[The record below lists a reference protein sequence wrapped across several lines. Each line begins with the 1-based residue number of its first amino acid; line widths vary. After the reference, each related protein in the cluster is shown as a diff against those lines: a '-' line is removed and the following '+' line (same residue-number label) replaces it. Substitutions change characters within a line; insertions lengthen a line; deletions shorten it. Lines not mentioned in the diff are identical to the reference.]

1 MGMEERRDLYFTI
14 VNNNP
19 VGVTLRGWGSNLTG
33 IMVELMGV
41 EAGNETQVLQRGN
54 FSGMSRSLQ
63 IPPWHY
69 MAFRIGIDTHD
80 TREGQYNGTVYV
92 ETDRHKFEVPF
103 TFTVARGSLNT
114 VPRELAFEPVF
125 PGRRAELKLKVYSS
139 FEQEMVTDSVSP
151 TPPDPRFLFVPES
164 KGARIYSGVK
174 NLVGKVVF
182 DAAAACKKEQTCY
195 AGFTLPS
202 KVGREWYRGL
212 TLHPEAG
219 DSDVATA
226 HTLYNRYKESVNPVD
241 SFNITLNLDTDQVR
255 GFLFKAQVKLA
266 WPRVVPS
273 SPSVNFGLAQVGN
286 HSFRDVVLENPS
298 QQEVFY
304 HLVPL
309 SVYPNGHRLASLLPK
324 TRLGL
329 SGKDDSNFTL
339 GEQVSSDTF
348 RVMHVIDAVSKQP
361 LRSFGDDLEERHGAP
376 LHADTK
382 VFVLR
387 GGQSAKVRIRFRPTA
402 EAAYRQ
408 VTIHTVYCQRQDLGS
423 GILHRNTYV

>member
-1 MGMEERRDLYFTI
+1 MGMDERRDLYFTI
-14 VNNNP
+14 LNNNP

-41 EAGNETQVLQRGN
+41 DSGNETHILQRGN
-54 FSGMSRSLQ
+54 FSDMSRRLQ

-69 MAFRIGIDTHD
+69 MAFRIGIATKDTK
-80 TREGQYNGTVYV
+80 EGQHNGTVYV

-139 FEQEMVTDSVSP
+139 FEQEMVTDSVTP
-151 TPPDPRFLFVPES
+151 IPPDPRFVFVPES
-164 KGARIYSGVK
+164 KGAKIYSGVK
-174 NLVGKVVF
+174 NLVGKVIF
-182 DAAAACKKEQTCY
+182 DSSASCKKEQTCY
-195 AGFTLPS
+195 AGFNTQSS

-241 SFNITLNLDTDQVR
+241 AFNITFNLDTDQVR
-255 GFLFKAQVKLA
+255 GFLFKVQVKLA
-266 WPRVVPS
+266 WPRVISS

-286 HSFRDVVLENPS
+286 HTFRDVILENPS
-298 QQEVFY
+298 QQDVFY

-309 SVYPNGHRLASLLPK
+309 TVYPNGHRLASLLPK
-324 TRLGL
+324 TRWGI
-329 SGKDDSNFTL
+329 SERESDSDSNFTS
-339 GEQVSSDTF
+339 GDFVSSDTF
-348 RVMHVIDAVSKQP
+348 RVMNVIDAVSKQP
-361 LRSFGDDLEERHGAP
+361 LRSFGDDVEAKHGAP
-376 LHADTK
+376 VHADTK

-387 GGQSAKVRIRFRPTA
+387 GGQSAKVRIRFRPAA

-408 VTIHTVYCQRQDLGS
+408 VCALQ
-423 GILHRNTYV
+423 ILKFHHQNSS